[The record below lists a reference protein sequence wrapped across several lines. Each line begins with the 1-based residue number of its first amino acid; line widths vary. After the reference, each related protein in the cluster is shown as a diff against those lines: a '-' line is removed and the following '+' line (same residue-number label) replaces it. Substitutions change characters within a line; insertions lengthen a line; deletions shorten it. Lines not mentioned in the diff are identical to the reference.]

1 MVSPCYIL
9 RQNRKTARIKYYEKD
24 PSDSDGLHYVVEAS
38 EDQIE
43 WDCIITSVKCDWSG
57 NRWKCDTNP
66 L

>member
-1 MVSPCYIL
+1 MNKIL
-9 RQNRKTARIKYYEKD
+9 RER
-24 PSDSDGLHYVVEAS
+24 PSGSDGLHYVVEGS

-43 WDCIITSVKCDWSG
+43 RDYIITSVKGDWSG